1 MNCDKWGWG
10 EPTFSL
16 LDWYLSSGIC
26 CSTQVSVLS
35 VEMVGPAGH
44 TSKKKA
50 NIRVL
55 WFYFSFSLKEKKWK
69 ERTNKYKIV
78 HSQWW
83 IWILMIHQKKISVID
98 NLIALMLSACLCCPD
113 RCCQQSMCDY
123 RWTLDR
129 WPVLHMH
136 PARPCSASCRGWRPK
151 AEGITLTVT
160 VSSTR
165 YLSSRFRPS
174 TSGPDLCTGSGL
186 GPEIYRILCWQEG
199 LSLLLSKVIVGN
211 HNFQWNTIVP
221 ECRMRGNMRLVPA
234 AYTV

>member
-83 IWILMIHQKKISVID
+83 WLQILSAATIWILMIHQKKISVID

-123 RWTLDR
+123 WWTLDR

-136 PARPCSASCRGWRPK
+136 PARPCSASCRGMTSESRGDYSDSDRVLHSLSQFSLQTVHQWPWPLYWERTGTWDLQDPVLTGGSFIT
-151 AEGITLTVT
+151 AEQGDCGK
-160 VSSTR
+160 S
-165 YLSSRFRPS
+165 
-174 TSGPDLCTGSGL
+174 
-186 GPEIYRILCWQEG
+186 
-199 LSLLLSKVIVGN
+199 
-211 HNFQWNTIVP
+211 
-221 ECRMRGNMRLVPA
+221 
-234 AYTV
+234 